1 MTSELLEVKPH
12 DSVTLFLGTNSD
24 TSTAFEISF
33 FRQVFLVR
41 GETEGL
47 MVIRFIKAK
56 NNRKPGKNIA
66 DTSTTVY
73 VATGDATS
81 PPRVAQRYTYDHSS
95 QNKQQD

>member
-12 DSVTLFLGTNSD
+12 DSVTLFLGTN
-24 TSTAFEISF
+24 AIPVRPLKYH

-81 PPRVAQRYTYDHSS
+81 PPRVAQRYTHDHSS